1 MKTKLGPACWFCLI
15 SVCVVT
21 AFAPVVTHNVRT
33 HTLTTS
39 VLFGKR
45 GKRNNDM
52 DRASPPQKYLDLETI
67 DWFDRSTNL
76 NEVKNSMN
84 DFAKEYYKT
93 GGDVTFN
100 GGGDKQAF
108 SPNSSKKGAAGNG
121 RQSKAGGNAGSKP
134 PPPSPEGALNNFE
147 YGMVRKTEARANSKM
162 SKNR

>member
-1 MKTKLGPACWFCLI
+1 
-15 SVCVVT
+15 
-21 AFAPVVTHNVRT
+21 
-33 HTLTTS
+33 
-39 VLFGKR
+39 
-45 GKRNNDM
+45 M